1 MPANNDGP
9 AEAASPSEPHEAA
22 SATERH
28 EAAPTSKSEQT
39 RALILET
46 AMRLFQERGYDKT
59 TMRAIAQE
67 AGVSVGNAYYYFAG
81 KEHLIQGFYDRLA
94 AEHREAVRDVL
105 ARESSLEARLAGV
118 LRVWLEVAEPYHE
131 FAVQFFKN
139 AADPDS
145 PLSPFSAESE
155 HARVEAIAV
164 HKEVLAG
171 SKAKVPEE
179 LREVLPEL
187 MWLSQMGLVMY
198 WIYDRTPGRE
208 RSYRLAGRG
217 ARLTARGVALARF
230 RVLRPLVL
238 EVHDLFTDFLPG
250 MTNALP
256 DPTKKSPPGRAGSD
270 GSAGPEGSAG
280 SSPDGVS

>member
-1 MPANNDGP
+1 MSANNDGP
-9 AEAASPSEPHEAA
+9 AEADSPTGSHEAA
-22 SATERH
+22 SATGGH
-28 EAAPTSKSEQT
+28 EVPASKSEQT

-105 ARESSLEARLAGV
+105 ARETGLEARLAGV
-118 LRVWLEVAEPYHE
+118 LRVWLDVAAPYHE

-155 HARVEAIAV
+155 HARREAIAV
-164 HKEVLAG
+164 HQEVLEG

-256 DPTKKSPPGRAGSD
+256 DPTREPRGKK
-270 GSAGPEGSAG
+270 
-280 SSPDGVS
+280 

>member
-1 MPANNDGP
+1 MSANHDGP
-9 AEAASPSEPHEAA
+9 AEADAPSEPSESGGAVA
-22 SATERH
+22 R
-28 EAAPTSKSEQT
+28 SKSEQT

-94 AEHREAVRDVL
+94 AEHREAIRGVL
-105 ARESSLEARLAGV
+105 ERETSLEARLAGV
-118 LRVWLEVAEPYHE
+118 LRVWLDVATPYHE

-145 PLSPFSAESE
+145 PLSPFSSESE

-179 LREVLPEL
+179 LREALPEL
-187 MWLSQMGLVMY
+187 MWLSQMGLVLY
-198 WIYDRTPGRE
+198 WIFDRTEGRE
-208 RSYRLAGRG
+208 RSYRLAERG
-217 ARLTARGVALARF
+217 ARLTARGVALSRF
-230 RVLRPLVL
+230 RVLRPLVH
-238 EVHDLFTDFLPG
+238 EVYELFTDFLPG
-250 MTNALP
+250 MTKAFP
-256 DPTKKSPPGRAGSD
+256 DPAKKHNGQPDPEAGD
-270 GSAGPEGSAG
+270 ENR
-280 SSPDGVS
+280 D